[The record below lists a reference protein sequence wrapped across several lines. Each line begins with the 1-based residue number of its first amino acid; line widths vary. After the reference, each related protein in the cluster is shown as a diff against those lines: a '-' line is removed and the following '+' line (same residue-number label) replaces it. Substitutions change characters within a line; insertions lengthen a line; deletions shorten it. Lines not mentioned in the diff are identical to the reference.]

1 MKNAISGY
9 IEDNLIIYII
19 GKIDINMEYIKE
31 KVKNEKGY
39 YSLLLNNTNELGVTS
54 INSFISL
61 YDYIYDKINK
71 TLHYQIEDYISD
83 NINFFYR
90 ENKFIFK
97 EIFINYYFHN
107 LNKMF
112 GTENIFSLETF
123 LEEFILDR
131 DFNKTLENISK
142 ELWSKLLID
151 KLNYN
156 LENKLN
162 SIIEDLSDL
171 LKSQQKEIKKELEK
185 IKIVQLYESMLLLA
199 EMIDNYTNLV
209 NEQNN
214 RFKFL
219 VSDLPLKKF
228 GYFSQSYLEPPLD
241 EIKQYYYDMI
251 QNELLKKIN
260 EIVDQMK
267 DFNEE
272 IKSKYNISEQ
282 MNKNLMY

>member
-1 MKNAISGY
+1 
-9 IEDNLIIYII
+9 
-19 GKIDINMEYIKE
+19 MEYIKE
-31 KVKNEKGY
+31 KVKEEKGY

-90 ENKFIFK
+90 ENKYIFK
-97 EIFINYYFHN
+97 DIFINYYFYN
-107 LNKMF
+107 SNKMF
-112 GTENIFSLETF
+112 GTENIFRLETF

-131 DFNKTLENISK
+131 NFNKTLENISK

-185 IKIVQLYESMLLLA
+185 IKIVKLYESMMLLA
-199 EMIDNYTNLV
+199 EMIDNYTTLV

-228 GYFSQSYLEPPLD
+228 GYFSQSYLEPPWD
-241 EIKQYYYDMI
+241 EIKQYYDMI

-272 IKSKYNISEQ
+272 IKSKYNIAEQ
-282 MNKNLMY
+282 MNKMFDV